1 MLVYYLC
8 LVFFMIG
15 IYCLIAKKNIVRK
28 IIGLVI
34 IEYATN
40 LFFILVGYKHKG
52 IAPIILPNMRGDIS
66 GFAAKAVDPLPQAL
80 VLTSIVIGLGTL
92 CLMVAL
98 AIRLNEKY
106 RTFDT
111 SEINRLKG

>member
-8 LVFFMIG
+8 LVLFALG
-15 IYCLIAKKNIVRK
+15 IYCLIARKNIVRK
-28 IIGLVI
+28 SIGLVI

-40 LFFILVGYKHKG
+40 LFIVLVGYRHDG
-52 IAPIILPNMRGDIS
+52 IAPIMTPEMQNDIA
-66 GFAAKAVDPLPQAL
+66 GFTARSVDPIPQVL

-98 AIRLNEKY
+98 AIRLNEKF

-111 SEINRLKG
+111 SEISSLKG

>member
-1 MLVYYLC
+1 MIVYYLC

-40 LFFILVGYKHKG
+40 LFFILVGYRQNG
-52 IAPIILPNMRGDIS
+52 IEPLIHPDMRNDIS
-66 GFAAKAVDPLPQAL
+66 GFASRSVDPLPQAL

-111 SEINRLKG
+111 TEINRLKG

>member
-1 MLVYYLC
+1 MFVYYLC
-8 LVFFMIG
+8 LTFFMLG

-28 IIGLVI
+28 IIGMVI

-40 LFFILVGYKHKG
+40 LFLVLTGYRYNG
-52 IAPIILPNMRGDIS
+52 IAPIITPDMNVS
-66 GFAAKAVDPLPQAL
+66 EFAKKAVDPLPQVL

-98 AIRLNEKY
+98 AIRLNERY

-111 SEINRLKG
+111 TEISRLRG

>member
-1 MLVYYLC
+1 MLG
-8 LVFFMIG
+8 M
-15 IYCLIAKKNIVRK
+15 YCLIAKKNIVRK

-40 LFFILVGYKHKG
+40 LFLVLVGYKHGG
-52 IAPIILPNMRGDIS
+52 IAPIITPEMQNNIS
-66 GFAAKAVDPLPQAL
+66 EFAARSVDPIPQVL
-80 VLTSIVIGLGTL
+80 VLTAIVIGLGTL

-98 AIRLNEKY
+98 AIRLNEKF

-111 SEINRLKG
+111 SEISSLKG

>member
-1 MLVYYLC
+1 MIVYYLC
-8 LVFFMIG
+8 LVMFMLG

-28 IIGLVI
+28 IIGIVI

-40 LFFILVGYKHKG
+40 LFLVFIGYKHNG
-52 IAPIILPNMRGDIS
+52 IAPIITPEMQDNIPA
-66 GFAAKAVDPLPQAL
+66 FAAQSVDPLPQAL

-111 SEINRLKG
+111 TEISSLKG